1 MKNLQQMKKQAD
13 NLLFAGFFLFLLGL
27 ITGLIVPA
35 FANPRLGLS
44 SHIEGVLNG
53 IFLIVLGLLWHK
65 LELSGKTLKITYWL
79 ALYGTFANWFG
90 MLVAAVFNAGKMLG
104 VAAGGQEGP
113 PVAEAVVA
121 FFLVTLSLAMVII
134 SVLVL
139 VGLRKGSKHFEAG
152 NISQ

>member
-79 ALYGTFANWFG
+79 TLYGTFANWFG

-113 PVAEAVVA
+113 PVAEALVA
-121 FFLVTLSLAMVII
+121 FLLVTLSLAMVII

-139 VGLRKGSKHFEAG
+139 VGLRKGSKHLEAG
-152 NISQ
+152 SISQ